1 MGYISLRDGEKARLN
16 ITKAQEDEISKLY
29 RQVYLDLK
37 KKMNKLSHSGT
48 TSESLRKT
56 YLNKLTKELKA
67 AYKSLGVGLEK
78 TIEKGIGDAAT
89 AVVQNNADWLKKAG
103 LTIEGAYSYV
113 PKDIVSM
120 LVTGQ
125 LYGEGWTLSKAIWG
139 QSQKHAEDINKIVAA
154 GVAANKS
161 AYDIAK
167 DLEQYVNPEA
177 RKEWDWSK
185 VYPGTSKKVDYNA
198 QRLART
204 MVSHAY
210 QQSLLATTKYN
221 PFVTGYKWRS
231 AHTHRTCELCNSRDG
246 KIFSA
251 EELPLDHP
259 NGLCTFLVELEG
271 SLEDVANRLGDWANG
286 AEDPD
291 LDKWASSMFPKSSG
305 QFQLTPTQ
313 SEWLGKAG
321 FSVEH
326 MPQNFKEFANG
337 LSFEQQ
343 SKLLELAGSNWGD
356 PHPYQ
361 AMEKWYKKSILV
373 GPFSHSGKYSP
384 KTAVKEAVKET
395 TKKTAKKAATSTS
408 TQVTPSL
415 INKLLGS
422 QTTDVFEQEAKGWW
436 DRLSET
442 QRSGIRS
449 YTGASYR
456 WMNTSLREGTV
467 NSLTT
472 KRQETLKATQQ
483 ALLKYSSSQDM
494 VVRRGSSVHS
504 LYSMCGVKGGY
515 DDYWLSQN
523 SKSLIGTVAQ
533 DDGFLST
540 SPVSDGGFT
549 SREVEYRIFVPQGSP
564 APYVDRYSQHRG
576 EKETILPAGSL
587 SRVLD
592 VEKSSDGWV
601 VYLEF
606 LGIKK

>member
-1 MGYISLRDGEKARLN
+1 MGYISLRDGEQARLN

-37 KKMNKLSHSGT
+37 KKMDKLSHSGT

-56 YLNKLTKELKA
+56 YLNKMVKELKA

-78 TIEKGIGDAAT
+78 SIEKGIVDTAT

-185 VYPGTSKKVDYNA
+185 VYPGTYKKVDYNA

-246 KIFSA
+246 KIFTA

-286 AEDPD
+286 KEDPELD
-291 LDKWASSMFPKSSG
+291 GYYNTLMETQYGGTVSKNSSAGPSVVDGKDISATFSRSQEFQFPIEDAIHQQGFDGLPRVVDKDTFEQAVSDSKFIAQRTFSADTTELLNSYNDMLLKGKWYVDCSTGGSQYGMGMYCASDYTGMLSDGIRKEMEHYIELNKERLGANAKSMVKTFTLDKSSKI
-305 QFQLTPTQ
+305 
-313 SEWLGKAG
+313 
-321 FSVEH
+321 V
-326 MPQNFKEFANG
+326 
-337 LSFEQQ
+337 SFEDALDIAAKQFTDRF
-343 SKLLELAGSNWGD
+343 LD
-356 PHPYQ
+356 
-361 AMEKWYKKSILV
+361 EKTEVKW
-373 GPFSHSGKYSP
+373 FS
-384 KTAVKEAVKET
+384 E
-395 TKKTAKKAATSTS
+395 
-408 TQVTPSL
+408 
-415 INKLLGS
+415 
-422 QTTDVFEQEAKGWW
+422 DF
-436 DRLSET
+436 
-442 QRSGIRS
+442 
-449 YTGASYR
+449 
-456 WMNTSLREGTV
+456 
-467 NSLTT
+467 
-472 KRQETLKATQQ
+472 
-483 ALLKYSSSQDM
+483 
-494 VVRRGSSVHS
+494 
-504 LYSMCGVKGGY
+504 
-515 DDYWLSQN
+515 DDYRSIDLTKLDQGKLN
-523 SKSLIGTVAQ
+523 S
-533 DDGFLST
+533 
-540 SPVSDGGFT
+540 
-549 SREVEYRIFVPQGSP
+549 
-564 APYVDRYSQHRG
+564 
-576 EKETILPAGSL
+576 
-587 SRVLD
+587 VLQLFYKY
-592 VEKSSDGWV
+592 EKSSSSVSVDELTSISHQIENIVGGDKSLKKFVNNIDEFVDWSTSDVGMEAALKGYDAIKADGHGESGSYTV
-601 VYLEF
+601 ILNRTKLIVLEDT
-606 LGIKK
+606 

>member
-1 MGYISLRDGEKARLN
+1 MGYISLRDGEQARLN

-37 KKMNKLSHSGT
+37 KKMDKLSHSGT

-56 YLNKLTKELKA
+56 YLNKMVKELKA

-78 TIEKGIGDAAT
+78 SIEKGIVDTAT

-167 DLEQYVNPEA
+167 DLETYVNPEA

-286 AEDPD
+286 AEDPF
-291 LDKWASSMFPKSSG
+291 LDKWAKSMYPPQNG
-305 QFQLTPTQ
+305 YQFTELQQ
-313 SEWLGKAG
+313 KWLGAAG
-321 FSVEH
+321 FSPTN
-326 MPQNFKEFANG
+326 MPQNFKSFANE
-337 LSFEQQ
+337 LTFAQQ
-343 SKLLELAGSNWGD
+343 TELLKVAGTDWNN

-361 AMEKWYKKSILV
+361 AMEKWYKANLL
-373 GPFSHSGKYSP
+373 GPFTTGGAYSP
-384 KTAVKEAVKET
+384 AKAVKQAMKAT
-395 TKKTAKKAATSTS
+395 TKVPDGITPSQIRKLLQENDLRELAHDAQPWWESLTKREQDGIRTYTGSAYRSMNTALRTGNVVGSNYESQIKAAAKGLHKYK
-408 TQVTPSL
+408 TPS
-415 INKLLGS
+415 
-422 QTTDVFEQEAKGWW
+422 
-436 DRLSET
+436 
-442 QRSGIRS
+442 
-449 YTGASYR
+449 
-456 WMNTSLREGTV
+456 
-467 NSLTT
+467 
-472 KRQETLKATQQ
+472 
-483 ALLKYSSSQDM
+483 DM
-494 VVRRGSSVHS
+494 VVRRGSNLNSLGSLLGVGDSHTSTSWYLTHREEFIHS
-504 LYSMCGVKGGY
+504 MAEDK
-515 DDYWLSQN
+515 
-523 SKSLIGTVAQ
+523 
-533 DDGFLST
+533 GFLST
-540 SPVSDGGFT
+540 SPAPHGGFN
-549 SREVEYRIFVPQGSP
+549 RQVEYRIFIPKGSP
-564 APYVDRYSQHRG
+564 APYIDNYSLNQGEEETLLPPGSQHR
-576 EKETILPAGSL
+576 
-587 SRVLD
+587 VLD
-592 VEKSSDGWV
+592 LLEEDSKLV
-601 VYLEF
+601 VYLELTGF
-606 LGIKK
+606 SK

>member
-29 RQVYLDLK
+29 HQVYLDLK
-37 KKMNKLSHSGT
+37 KEMNKLSHSGT

-78 TIEKGIGDAAT
+78 TIEKGIVDTAT

-167 DLEQYVNPEA
+167 DLETYVNPEA

-286 AEDPD
+286 AEDQA

-305 QFQLTPTQ
+305 KFQLTPTQ

-321 FSVEH
+321 FSGEH

-343 SKLLELAGSNWGD
+343 SKLLELAGSNWVD

-361 AMEKWYKKSILV
+361 AMEKWYKKNILV
-373 GPFSHSGKYSP
+373 GPFSPSGKYSP
-384 KTAVKEAVKET
+384 KTAVKEAVKVA
-395 TKKTAKKAATSTS
+395 TKKATKEAPLSTGHNLTTS
-408 TQVTPSL
+408 Y
-415 INKLLGS
+415 INKLLNS
-422 QTTDVFEQEAKGWW
+422 QSTDVFEEQAKSWW
-436 DRLSET
+436 DGLSKA
-442 QRSGIRS
+442 QRSGISS

-456 WMNTSLREGTV
+456 WMNGALRNGTV
-467 NSLTT
+467 DQLTG
-472 KRQETLKATQQ
+472 RQKGIIRATQE
-483 ALLKYSSSQDM
+483 ALLQHSTEQDM
-494 VVRRGSSVHS
+494 VVRRGSSLS
-504 LYSMCGVKGGY
+504 TIFSMCGVEEHSSF
-515 DDYWLSQN
+515 WLLDN
-523 SKSLIGTVAQ
+523 AKSLVGSVAQ
-533 DDGFLST
+533 DAGFLST
-540 SPVSDGGFT
+540 SPVSEGGFH
-549 SREVEYRIFVPQGSP
+549 RAVEYRIFVPKGSP
-564 APYVDRYSQHRG
+564 APYVDRYSQNRG
-576 EKETILPAGSL
+576 EKETLLPAGSV
-587 SRVLD
+587 SRILD
-592 VEKSSDGWV
+592 IENNGDKWV
-601 VYLEF
+601 VYMEF

>member
-29 RQVYLDLK
+29 HQVYLDLK
-37 KKMNKLSHSGT
+37 KKMDKLSHSGT
-48 TSESLRKT
+48 ASESLRKT
-56 YLNKLTKELKA
+56 YLNKMVKELKA

-78 TIEKGIGDAAT
+78 SIEKGIGDTAT

-167 DLEQYVNPEA
+167 DLEIYVNPEA

-286 AEDPD
+286 KEDPA
-291 LDKWASSMFPKSSG
+291 LDRWYNSMQGKPTPQQVKAPPK
-305 QFQLTPTQ
+305 P
-313 SEWLGKAG
+313 
-321 FSVEH
+321 
-326 MPQNFKEFANG
+326 
-337 LSFEQQ
+337 
-343 SKLLELAGSNWGD
+343 
-356 PHPYQ
+356 
-361 AMEKWYKKSILV
+361 
-373 GPFSHSGKYSP
+373 
-384 KTAVKEAVKET
+384 
-395 TKKTAKKAATSTS
+395 
-408 TQVTPSL
+408 
-415 INKLLGS
+415 
-422 QTTDVFEQEAKGWW
+422 
-436 DRLSET
+436 
-442 QRSGIRS
+442 
-449 YTGASYR
+449 
-456 WMNTSLREGTV
+456 
-467 NSLTT
+467 
-472 KRQETLKATQQ
+472 
-483 ALLKYSSSQDM
+483 
-494 VVRRGSSVHS
+494 
-504 LYSMCGVKGGY
+504 
-515 DDYWLSQN
+515 
-523 SKSLIGTVAQ
+523 
-533 DDGFLST
+533 
-540 SPVSDGGFT
+540 PVD
-549 SREVEYRIFVPQGSP
+549 
-564 APYVDRYSQHRG
+564 
-576 EKETILPAGSL
+576 K
-587 SRVLD
+587 
-592 VEKSSDGWV
+592 
-601 VYLEF
+601 
-606 LGIKK
+606 

>member
-29 RQVYLDLK
+29 HQVYLDLK
-37 KKMNKLSHSGT
+37 KKMDRLSHSGT
-48 TSESLRKT
+48 ASESLRKT
-56 YLNKLTKELKA
+56 YLNKMVKELKA

-78 TIEKGIGDAAT
+78 SIEKGIGDTAT

-167 DLEQYVNPEA
+167 DLEIYVNPEA

-185 VYPGTSKKVDYNA
+185 VYLGTSKKVDYNA

-259 NGLCTFLVELEG
+259 NGLCTFLVELDG
-271 SLEDVANRLGDWANG
+271 SLEDVSNRLADWALG
-286 AEDPD
+286 KEDLA
-291 LDKWASSMFPKSSG
+291 LDKWAASMFPESKA
-305 QFQLTPTQ
+305 QAQLTPTQ
-313 SEWLGKAG
+313 EEWLGKAG
-321 FSVEH
+321 FSKDH

-337 LSFEQQ
+337 LDFNQQ
-343 SKLLELAGSNWGD
+343 SDLLKLVGSNWSD
-356 PHPYQ
+356 PHPFQ
-361 AMEKWYKKSILV
+361 TMEKWYKQNILV
-373 GPFSHSGKYSP
+373 GPFVSSGKYAP
-384 KTAVKEAVKET
+384 KTAVKEAVKKT
-395 TKKTAKKAATSTS
+395 TRKTAKKAATPTS

-436 DRLSET
+436 DDLTKS
-442 QRSGIRS
+442 QQSGIRS

-467 NSLTT
+467 DSLTT

-483 ALLKYSSSQDM
+483 ALLKYSTSQDM
-494 VVRRGSSVHS
+494 VVRRGSSIRS
-504 LYSMCGVKGGY
+504 LYSMCGIEGEYG
-515 DDYWLSQN
+515 DYWLSHN
-523 SKSLIGTVAQ
+523 SKSLIGTVAK
-533 DDGFLST
+533 DAGFLST

-549 SREVEYRIFVPQGSP
+549 HREVEYRIFIPQGSP

-576 EKETILPAGSL
+576 EKETLLPAGSL

-592 VEKSSDGWV
+592 VEESDSGWV

>member
-37 KKMNKLSHSGT
+37 KKMDKLSHSGT

-56 YLNKLTKELKA
+56 YLNKMVKELKE

-78 TIEKGIGDAAT
+78 SIEKGIGDTAT

-286 AEDPD
+286 KEDPELD
-291 LDKWASSMFPKSSG
+291 LWYNSMQGKPTYKEIKEPPKPPVEKRKKAVKPPVEIRSEKWVNK
-305 QFQLTPTQ
+305 
-313 SEWLGKAG
+313 
-321 FSVEH
+321 
-326 MPQNFKEFANG
+326 N
-337 LSFEQQ
+337 
-343 SKLLELAGSNWGD
+343 LENLRRKVSANWGD
-356 PHPYQ
+356 LEWSKLQSYLLTLDEDKLRWLASGDGTLKGMGFDRGGYWSPSRHFLSVDLMKDSRSFNP
-361 AMEKWYKKSILV
+361 K
-373 GPFSHSGKYSP
+373 GKYSTLFHEWGHLLDSKHGGTGTNLAVSGSKKFG
-384 KTAVKEAVKET
+384 KTIYKSLQKEYNAIVD
-395 TKKTAKKAATSTS
+395 TKG
-408 TQVTPSL
+408 
-415 INKLLGS
+415 KLLPEVRSSLAADDRTSGVQDIISGLS
-422 QTTDVFEQEAKGWW
+422 QDKNRIVWGH
-436 DRLSET
+436 S
-442 QRSGIRS
+442 
-449 YTGASYR
+449 ASYWKR
-456 WMNTSLREGTV
+456 KGEDSWKEVTSEAWANMNEAFINGG
-467 NSLTT
+467 
-472 KRQETLKATQQ
+472 KAEESF
-483 ALLKYSSSQDM
+483 LKYFPESYQLFKEE
-494 VVRRGSSVHS
+494 VR
-504 LYSMCGVKGGY
+504 
-515 DDYWLSQN
+515 
-523 SKSLIGTVAQ
+523 
-533 DDGFLST
+533 
-540 SPVSDGGFT
+540 
-549 SREVEYRIFVPQGSP
+549 
-564 APYVDRYSQHRG
+564 
-576 EKETILPAGSL
+576 
-587 SRVLD
+587 SRV
-592 VEKSSDGWV
+592 K
-601 VYLEF
+601 
-606 LGIKK
+606 

>member
-37 KKMNKLSHSGT
+37 KKMDKLSHSGT

-56 YLNKLTKELKA
+56 YLNKMVKELKA

-78 TIEKGIGDAAT
+78 SIEKGIGDTAT

-103 LTIEGAYSYV
+103 ITIEGAYSYV

-286 AEDPD
+286 AEDPA
-291 LDKWASSMFPKSSG
+291 LDRWYNSMQGKPTPQQVKAPPK
-305 QFQLTPTQ
+305 PP
-313 SEWLGKAG
+313 
-321 FSVEH
+321 VE
-326 MPQNFKEFANG
+326 KR
-337 LSFEQQ
+337 
-343 SKLLELAGSNWGD
+343 
-356 PHPYQ
+356 
-361 AMEKWYKKSILV
+361 
-373 GPFSHSGKYSP
+373 
-384 KTAVKEAVKET
+384 KEAVKPPVEIRSE
-395 TKKTAKKAATSTS
+395 KW
-408 TQVTPSL
+408 
-415 INKLLGS
+415 INKNLENLRRKVSANWGDMEWSKLQSYLL
-422 QTTDVFEQEAKGWW
+422 TLDEDKLRWLA
-436 DRLSET
+436 
-442 QRSGIRS
+442 SGD
-449 YTGASYR
+449 G
-456 WMNTSLREGTV
+456 
-467 NSLTT
+467 
-472 KRQETLKATQQ
+472 TLKGMGF
-483 ALLKYSSSQDM
+483 D
-494 VVRRGSSVHS
+494 
-504 LYSMCGVKGGY
+504 KGGY
-515 DDYWLSQN
+515 WSPSRHFLSVDLMADSRSSNSRGRYATLFHEWGHLLDSKHGGTGAELVVSGSQKFGKSIYKSLQKEYNAIVDNQGKLLSEVKAYLAVDDHTSGVQDIISGLSQDKN
-523 SKSLIGTVAQ
+523 RVVWGHSASYWKRKGKDSWKEVTSEAWANMNEAFINGGKAEES
-533 DDGFLST
+533 FLKYFPESYQL
-540 SPVSDGGFT
+540 FKE
-549 SREVEYRIFVPQGSP
+549 EVR
-564 APYVDRYSQHRG
+564 
-576 EKETILPAGSL
+576 
-587 SRVLD
+587 SRVNR
-592 VEKSSDGWV
+592 
-601 VYLEF
+601 
-606 LGIKK
+606 

>member
-1 MGYISLRDGEKARLN
+1 MGYISLRDGEQARLN

-37 KKMNKLSHSGT
+37 KKMDKLSHSGT

-56 YLNKLTKELKA
+56 YLNKMVKELKA

-78 TIEKGIGDAAT
+78 SIEKGIGDTAT
-89 AVVQNNADWLKKAG
+89 AVVQNNADWMKKAG

-259 NGLCTFLVELEG
+259 NGLCTFLVELDG

-286 AEDPD
+286 KEDPA
-291 LDKWASSMFPKSSG
+291 LDKWVSSMGVKPHPGPLSNTEQITTDGVRWSNGLNEREIEAIRQYTLSSYSG
-305 QFQLTPTQ
+305 VNSYLRGDLRFDTRDIREIVEQVHSALQKASTPTGI
-313 SEWLGKAG
+313 EVFRGTDIDGLIG
-321 FSVEH
+321 
-326 MPQNFKEFANG
+326 MIPNFNHR
-337 LSFEQQ
+337 S
-343 SKLLELAGSNWGD
+343 SWI
-356 PHPYQ
+356 
-361 AMEKWYKKSILV
+361 EK
-373 GPFSHSGKYSP
+373 G
-384 KTAVKEAVKET
+384 E
-395 TKKTAKKAATSTS
+395 
-408 TQVTPSL
+408 
-415 INKLLGS
+415 N
-422 QTTDVFEQEAKGWW
+422 
-436 DRLSET
+436 
-442 QRSGIRS
+442 
-449 YTGASYR
+449 
-456 WMNTSLREGTV
+456 LR
-467 NSLTT
+467 
-472 KRQETLKATQQ
+472 
-483 ALLKYSSSQDM
+483 
-494 VVRRGSSVHS
+494 
-504 LYSMCGVKGGY
+504 
-515 DDYWLSQN
+515 
-523 SKSLIGTVAQ
+523 SLIGTELESSS
-533 DDGFLST
+533 FLST
-540 SPVSDGGFT
+540 SLESPLSQYVKG
-549 SREVEYRIFVPQGSP
+549 VKYHILVPKGSQ
-564 APYVDRYSQHRG
+564 AASL
-576 EKETILPAGSL
+576 ESL
-587 SRVLD
+587 SVQGKKEREFLID
-592 VEKSSDGWV
+592 KGARFILSEIKFKTDEEGYVEGLV
-601 VYLEF
+601 EVYLNM
-606 LGIKK
+606 K

>member
-1 MGYISLRDGEKARLN
+1 MGYISLRDGEQARLN

-29 RQVYLDLK
+29 HQVYLDLK

-78 TIEKGIGDAAT
+78 TIEKGIVDTAT

-177 RKEWDWSK
+177 HKEWDWSK

-231 AHTHRTCELCNSRDG
+231 AHTHRTCKLCNSRDG
-246 KIFSA
+246 KVFSA

-286 AEDPD
+286 AEDPA

-326 MPQNFKEFANG
+326 LPQNFKEFANG

-361 AMEKWYKKSILV
+361 AMEKWYKANLL
-373 GPFSHSGKYSP
+373 GPFTTGGAYSP
-384 KTAVKEAVKET
+384 AKAVKQAMKAT
-395 TKKTAKKAATSTS
+395 TKVPDGITPSQIRKLLQENDLRELAHDAQPWWESLTKREQEGIRTYTGSAYRSMNTALRTGNVVGSNYESQIKAAAKGLHKYK
-408 TQVTPSL
+408 TPS
-415 INKLLGS
+415 
-422 QTTDVFEQEAKGWW
+422 
-436 DRLSET
+436 
-442 QRSGIRS
+442 
-449 YTGASYR
+449 
-456 WMNTSLREGTV
+456 
-467 NSLTT
+467 
-472 KRQETLKATQQ
+472 
-483 ALLKYSSSQDM
+483 DM
-494 VVRRGSSVHS
+494 VVRRGSNLNSLGSLLGVGDSHTSTSWYLTHRGEFIHS
-504 LYSMCGVKGGY
+504 MAEDK
-515 DDYWLSQN
+515 
-523 SKSLIGTVAQ
+523 
-533 DDGFLST
+533 GFLST
-540 SPVSDGGFT
+540 SPAPHGGFN
-549 SREVEYRIFVPQGSP
+549 RQVEYRIFIPKGSP
-564 APYVDRYSQHRG
+564 APYIDNYSLNQGEEETLLPPGSQHRVIDLL
-576 EKETILPAGSL
+576 EEDSKL
-587 SRVLD
+587 
-592 VEKSSDGWV
+592 V
-601 VYLEF
+601 VYLELTGF
-606 LGIKK
+606 SK

>member
-37 KKMNKLSHSGT
+37 KKMDKLSHSGT

-56 YLNKLTKELKA
+56 YLNKMVKELKA
-67 AYKSLGVGLEK
+67 AYKSIGVGLEK
-78 TIEKGIGDAAT
+78 SIEKGIGDTAT

-167 DLEQYVNPEA
+167 DLEIYVNPEA
-177 RKEWDWSK
+177 SKEWDWSK

-286 AEDPD
+286 AEDPALDRWYNSMQGKPTPKEVKEPPKPPVEKRKKVVKPPVEVRSEEWVNKNLQNLRKKVSAHWGD
-291 LDKWASSMFPKSSG
+291 L
-305 QFQLTPTQ
+305 
-313 SEWLGKAG
+313 EW
-321 FSVEH
+321 
-326 MPQNFKEFANG
+326 
-337 LSFEQQ
+337 
-343 SKLLELAGSNWGD
+343 SKLQSYLLTLDE
-356 PHPYQ
+356 
-361 AMEKWYKKSILV
+361 
-373 GPFSHSGKYSP
+373 
-384 KTAVKEAVKET
+384 
-395 TKKTAKKAATSTS
+395 
-408 TQVTPSL
+408 
-415 INKLLGS
+415 NKLKWL
-422 QTTDVFEQEAKGWW
+422 A
-436 DRLSET
+436 
-442 QRSGIRS
+442 SGD
-449 YTGASYR
+449 G
-456 WMNTSLREGTV
+456 
-467 NSLTT
+467 
-472 KRQETLKATQQ
+472 TLK
-483 ALLKYSSSQDM
+483 DM
-494 VVRRGSSVHS
+494 GFD
-504 LYSMCGVKGGY
+504 KGGY
-515 DDYWLSQN
+515 WNPYIHFLSVDLVADSRSTSSRSRYSTLFHEWGHLLDSKHGGTGAKLVVSGSQKFGKTIY
-523 SKSLIGTVAQ
+523 KSLQKEYNAIVDTWGKLLPEVRSALAGDDHTLGVQ
-533 DDGFLST
+533 DIISGLSVDENRIVWGH
-540 SPVSDGGFT
+540 SA
-549 SREVEYRIFVPQGSP
+549 EYWKR
-564 APYVDRYSQHRG
+564 RG
-576 EKETILPAGSL
+576 EDSWKEVTSEAWANMNEAFINGGKAEEAFQKYFPESYQLFKEEVRSL
-587 SRVLD
+587 V
-592 VEKSSDGWV
+592 K
-601 VYLEF
+601 
-606 LGIKK
+606 

>member
-29 RQVYLDLK
+29 HQVYLDLK
-37 KKMNKLSHSGT
+37 KEMNKLSHSGT

-78 TIEKGIGDAAT
+78 TIEKGIVDTAT

-177 RKEWDWSK
+177 HKEWDWSK

-286 AEDPD
+286 AEDPA
-291 LDKWASSMFPKSSG
+291 LDKWSKSMYPPQKG
-305 QFQLTPTQ
+305 YQFTELQQ
-313 SEWLGKAG
+313 KWLGAAG
-321 FSVEH
+321 FSPTN
-326 MPQNFKEFANG
+326 MPQNFKAFANE
-337 LSFEQQ
+337 LTFAQQ
-343 SKLLELAGSNWGD
+343 TELLKVAGTDWNN

-361 AMEKWYKKSILV
+361 AMEKWYKANLL
-373 GPFSHSGKYSP
+373 GPFTTGGAYSP
-384 KTAVKEAVKET
+384 AKAVKQAMKAT
-395 TKKTAKKAATSTS
+395 TKVPDGITPSQIRKLLQENDLRELAHDAQPWWESLTKREQEGIRTYTGSAYRSMNTALRTGNVVGSNYESQIKAAAKGLHKYK
-408 TQVTPSL
+408 TPS
-415 INKLLGS
+415 
-422 QTTDVFEQEAKGWW
+422 
-436 DRLSET
+436 
-442 QRSGIRS
+442 
-449 YTGASYR
+449 
-456 WMNTSLREGTV
+456 
-467 NSLTT
+467 
-472 KRQETLKATQQ
+472 
-483 ALLKYSSSQDM
+483 DM
-494 VVRRGSSVHS
+494 VVRRGSNLNSLGSLLGVGDSHTSTSWYLTHREEFIHS
-504 LYSMCGVKGGY
+504 MAEDK
-515 DDYWLSQN
+515 
-523 SKSLIGTVAQ
+523 
-533 DDGFLST
+533 GFLST
-540 SPVSDGGFT
+540 SPAPHGGFN
-549 SREVEYRIFVPQGSP
+549 RQVEYRIFIPKGSP
-564 APYVDRYSQHRG
+564 APYIDNYSLNQGEEETLLPPGSQHQVIDLL
-576 EKETILPAGSL
+576 EEDSKL
-587 SRVLD
+587 
-592 VEKSSDGWV
+592 V
-601 VYLEF
+601 VYLELTGF
-606 LGIKK
+606 SK

>member
-37 KKMNKLSHSGT
+37 KKMDKLSHSGT
-48 TSESLRKT
+48 ASESLRKT
-56 YLNKLTKELKA
+56 YLNKMVKELKA

-78 TIEKGIGDAAT
+78 SIEKGIGDTAN

-103 LTIEGAYSYV
+103 LTIEEAYSYV

-125 LYGEGWTLSKAIWG
+125 LYVEGWTLSKAIWG

-204 MVSHAY
+204 MISHAY

-286 AEDPD
+286 AEDPA

-321 FSVEH
+321 FSGEH

-361 AMEKWYKKSILV
+361 AMEKWYNQNILV
-373 GPFSHSGKYSP
+373 GPFASSGKYAP

-436 DRLSET
+436 DYLTKS
-442 QRSGIRS
+442 QQSGIRS
-449 YTGASYR
+449 YTGTSYR

-472 KRQETLKATQQ
+472 KRQETIKATQQ

-523 SKSLIGTVAQ
+523 SKSIIGTVAQ

-549 SREVEYRIFVPQGSP
+549 SREVEYRIFVPKGSP
-564 APYVDRYSQHRG
+564 APYVDKYSQNRG
-576 EKETILPAGSL
+576 EKETLLPAGSV
-587 SRVLD
+587 SRILD
-592 VEKSSDGWV
+592 IENDGDKWV
-601 VYLEF
+601 VYMEF
-606 LGIKK
+606 LGVKK

>member
-37 KKMNKLSHSGT
+37 KKMDKLSHSGT
-48 TSESLRKT
+48 ISESLRKT
-56 YLNKLTKELKA
+56 YLNKMVQELKE

-78 TIEKGIGDAAT
+78 SIEKGIGDTAT

-167 DLEQYVNPEA
+167 DLETYVNPEA

-204 MVSHAY
+204 MISHAY

-286 AEDPD
+286 AEDPALD
-291 LDKWASSMFPKSSG
+291 RWYNTLMETQYGGTVSKNSSAGPSVVDGKDISATFSRSQEFQFPIEDAIHQQGFDGLPRVVDKDTFEQAVSDSKFIAQRTFSADTTELLNSYNDMLLKGKWYVDCSTGGSQYGMGMYCASDYTGMLSDGIRKEMEHYIELNKERLGANAKSMVKTFTLDKSSKI
-305 QFQLTPTQ
+305 
-313 SEWLGKAG
+313 
-321 FSVEH
+321 V
-326 MPQNFKEFANG
+326 
-337 LSFEQQ
+337 SFEDALDIAAKQFTDRFLDEKTEVKWF
-343 SKLLELAGSNWGD
+343 SEDFDDYRSIDLTKLDHGKLN
-356 PHPYQ
+356 
-361 AMEKWYKKSILV
+361 SILQL
-373 GPFSHSGKYSP
+373 SYKY
-384 KTAVKEAVKET
+384 
-395 TKKTAKKAATSTS
+395 
-408 TQVTPSL
+408 
-415 INKLLGS
+415 
-422 QTTDVFEQEAKGWW
+422 
-436 DRLSET
+436 
-442 QRSGIRS
+442 
-449 YTGASYR
+449 
-456 WMNTSLREGTV
+456 
-467 NSLTT
+467 
-472 KRQETLKATQQ
+472 
-483 ALLKYSSSQDM
+483 
-494 VVRRGSSVHS
+494 
-504 LYSMCGVKGGY
+504 
-515 DDYWLSQN
+515 
-523 SKSLIGTVAQ
+523 
-533 DDGFLST
+533 
-540 SPVSDGGFT
+540 
-549 SREVEYRIFVPQGSP
+549 
-564 APYVDRYSQHRG
+564 
-576 EKETILPAGSL
+576 
-587 SRVLD
+587 
-592 VEKSSDGWV
+592 EKSSSSVSVDELTSISHQIENIVGGDKSLKKFVNNIDEFVDWSTSDVGMEAALKGYDAIKADGHGESGSYTV
-601 VYLEF
+601 ILNRTKLIVLEDT
-606 LGIKK
+606 